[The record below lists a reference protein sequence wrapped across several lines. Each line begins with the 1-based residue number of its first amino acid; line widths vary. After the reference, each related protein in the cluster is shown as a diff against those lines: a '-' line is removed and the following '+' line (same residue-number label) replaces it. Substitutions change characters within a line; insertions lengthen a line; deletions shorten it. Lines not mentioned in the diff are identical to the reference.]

1 MCVCVCECVCD
12 DDDND
17 DDDDDDDGD
26 DKARQR
32 NQSHYELMENVTEM
46 TDSHR
51 PKQTAH
57 CGIIIWPF

>member
-1 MCVCVCECVCD
+1 MMMMIMMMMMMMMLMVMMMM
-12 DDDND
+12 
-17 DDDDDDDGD
+17 
-26 DKARQR
+26 KR

-51 PKQTAH
+51 TKQRAH